1 MKCSPIKLTL
11 VAGAAL
17 LLSNLFTLSPA
28 FGAREAGQD
37 LETTKGRAEAA
48 QRNARQAGR
57 GLSEKALDRLA
68 EKVADKLATKA
79 QTGAETKSGQNA
91 AKRAEK
97 RKKRAEAAL
106 ARRSKSSEGEL
117 DEMEGEEAE
126 APEGPGAQVAF
137 ESHVLYLKDGSK
149 LPCSVLMKGG
159 RSVVVLTADGELE
172 FHPDDIEMIQDSEE
186 QPSPA
191 YAAAEVFEGHKY
203 LAAPEIEDEGEMEEE
218 VEEEYDD
225 EAGEEAGAADEEA
238 TGSEEGTESIEVP
251 EVSPLLNVPLLGK
264 PDDDEEAEAPSEIP
278 TAEVPTLK
286 GAPAVSPAPGAAKE
300 TLNLLRIRPAVEA
313 ADPAPR
319 VPAVTTTQPRRT
331 TQPPRTAKP
340 RTQPATVAVK
350 APQPAQKPKAE
361 PPAEAKDGK
370 KQGFSDL
377 LKSLES
383 KDGLDSV
390 LDQLRNNPD
399 FYKSIDINK

>member
-1 MKCSPIKLTL
+1 MKCSPIRLTL

-17 LLSNLFTLSPA
+17 LLSGSLTLGPA

-37 LETTKGRAEAA
+37 LETAEGRAAKAA
-48 QRNARQAGR
+48 QRSPRQAGR

-79 QTGAETKSGQNA
+79 QTGAGTKSAQNA

-106 ARRSKSSEGEL
+106 ARRSKSSEGEF
-117 DEMEGEEAE
+117 DEMEGEEGE

-149 LPCSVLMKGG
+149 LPCSVLMKGS

-225 EAGEEAGAADEEA
+225 EAGEEAGATDEEA
-238 TGSEEGTESIEVP
+238 ADSGEGTESIEVP
-251 EVSPLLNVPLLGK
+251 EVSPLLNVPLLGT
-264 PDDDEEAEAPSEIP
+264 PDDEEEAEAPTEIP

-286 GAPAVSPAPGAAKE
+286 GAPAVSPAPGGAKE
-300 TLNLLRIRPAVEA
+300 ALDTLRTGAGTKA
-313 ADPAPR
+313 ATPSPAP
-319 VPAVTTTQPRRT
+319 AITTTQPRRT
-331 TQPPRTAKP
+331 TQPAKAPKP
-340 RTQPATVAVK
+340 RTRPATVAGK
-350 APQPAQKPKAE
+350 APQPTQKPRAE